1 MSQPENLGEHYL
13 QNAAKNFR
21 MYRELA
27 EKAAAQLADDQI
39 FWTPDAEANSIA
51 VIMKHLAGNMLS
63 RWTDLFTTD
72 GEKPWR
78 NRDTDFVDEFSSRDE
93 VLAYWEKGWSK
104 LFESLRSLT
113 PTDLQKTVLI
123 RNEPHTIV
131 EALNRQLTHYAYHA
145 GQIVFIAKHLKS
157 ADWQSLSIPRGKS
170 ADFVP

>member
-1 MSQPENLGEHYL
+1 MIQPENLGEHYL
-13 QNAAKNFR
+13 ENAAKNFQ
-21 MYRELA
+21 MYKGLA

-39 FWTPDAEANSIA
+39 FWTPDAEANSVA

-78 NRDTDFVDEFSSRDE
+78 NRDTEFVNEFSSRDE
-93 VLAYWEKGWSK
+93 VFAYWDKGWSR
-104 LFESLRSLT
+104 LFETLGSLT
-113 PTDLQKTVLI
+113 PADLQKTVLI

-145 GQIVFIAKHLKS
+145 GQIVFIAKHPKS

-170 ADFVP
+170 ADYVP